1 MKDREI
7 VVLGPHI
14 DISGHEIVN
23 INVSTRGGYR
33 PGSGRKPTVKNVKTL
48 SIRIPQDV
56 SDILDEQP
64 NRSQYIAEAVRF
76 YHQQRQ

>member
-1 MKDREI
+1 MKDRKI

-33 PGSGRKPTVKNVKTL
+33 PGAGRKKTEEKKAVTVNLSTTAIEILNTKKNK
-48 SIRIPQDV
+48 SK
-56 SDILDEQP
+56 
-64 NRSQYIAEAVRF
+64 YINDLIVQAAKREV
-76 YHQQRQ
+76 

>member
-1 MKDREI
+1 MLKDNYKYNKMQEKK
-7 VVLGPHI
+7 
-14 DISGHEIVN
+14 
-23 INVSTRGGYR
+23 TRGGYR